1 MDMKGNEIMN
11 YEQFSPEAKQA
22 IEHLRKFLIANK
34 NKIEKMQYCDC
45 CTNFVDDG
53 YAVKIWSLTQN
64 TAMSFNVS
72 FEESRNVAEFC
83 KMKNYWLD

>member
-1 MDMKGNEIMN
+1 MKGNEIMN
-11 YEQFSPEAKQA
+11 YEEFSPEAKQA
-22 IEHLRKFLIANK
+22 IDHLRNFLKTNK
-34 NKIEKMQYCDC
+34 NKIEKMPYCDC
-45 CTNFVDDG
+45 CTSFVDNG
-53 YAVKIWSLTQN
+53 YTVNIWGLTQQ